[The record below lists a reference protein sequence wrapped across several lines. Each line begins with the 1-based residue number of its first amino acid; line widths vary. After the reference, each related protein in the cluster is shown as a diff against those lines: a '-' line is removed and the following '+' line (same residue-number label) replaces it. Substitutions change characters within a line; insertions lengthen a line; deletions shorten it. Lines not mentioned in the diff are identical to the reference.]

1 MFLHVVPASTDGKR
15 RVLRRFVPVAALLGL
30 LTAGC
35 SWFGG
40 GSSDQSP
47 PPSTTAAP
55 GDGSAQ
61 PSTFPN
67 LASVPDQAPP
77 STPKIE
83 RDKLVQ
89 GLMAD
94 RSHAEYTD
102 QSLGAETANVPAASP
117 PPPEPKSPDQG
128 AAPAAG
134 ATAAQASADAA
145 APPAPPP
152 QIAALPSALGT
163 ATALIYFAPAS
174 TSLTD
179 HDRAVLH
186 DVAEAYTKERSTR
199 LRIVGHASATEAAG
213 GAGGSGASLFDTAL
227 GRADAV
233 AKALIGMGVPARV
246 LETTTGGATYDE
258 TQPNGVA
265 ANRRVEV
272 YIGP

>member
-15 RVLRRFVPVAALLGL
+15 CAVRRFVPVAAMFGL

-40 GSSDQSP
+40 SSDQSSP

-55 GDGSAQ
+55 SDSSGQ
-61 PSTFPN
+61 PASFPN
-67 LASVPDQAPP
+67 LASVPDQPPP
-77 STPKIE
+77 STPKID

-102 QSLGAETANVPAASP
+102 QSLGEETANVPAAAP
-117 PPPEPKSPDQG
+117 PPPEPKAADQG

-134 ATAAQASADAA
+134 AAAAQTGADAA
-145 APPAPPP
+145 APPAPP
-152 QIAALPSALGT
+152 QIAALPADLGT

-174 TSLTD
+174 TNLTD

-186 DVAEAYTKERSTR
+186 DVAVAYAKERSSR
-199 LRIVGHASATEAAG
+199 LRIVGHASATEAAAG
-213 GAGGSGASLFDTAL
+213 SGAGGASQFDTAL

>member
-1 MFLHVVPASTDGKR
+1 MFLHVVPASTAGKR
-15 RVLRRFVPVAALLGL
+15 RPVRRFVPVAAMFGL

-35 SWFGG
+35 SWFG

-55 GDGSAQ
+55 SDASGQ
-61 PSTFPN
+61 PASFPN

-77 STPKIE
+77 STPKID

-89 GLMAD
+89 GLTAD

-102 QSLGAETANVPAASP
+102 QSLGEETANVPAAAP
-117 PPPEPKSPDQG
+117 PPPEPKAADQG
-128 AAPAAG
+128 AAPASG
-134 ATAAQASADAA
+134 APAAQAGGDATPP
-145 APPAPPP
+145 PPAPP
-152 QIAALPSALGT
+152 QIAALPADLGT

-174 TSLTD
+174 TNLTD

-186 DVAEAYTKERSTR
+186 DVAVAYSKERSTR
-199 LRIVGHASATEAAG
+199 LRIVGHASATETAGGGAAG
-213 GAGGSGASLFDTAL
+213 GASQFDTAL

>member
-1 MFLHVVPASTDGKR
+1 FRGPHRRCGRRSGAAKYAPQPGVTTSDGETCSLMFLHVVPASTDGKR

-40 GSSDQSP
+40 GSSHQSP
-47 PPSTTAAP
+47 PPSATAAP

-117 PPPEPKSPDQG
+117 PPPEPK
-128 AAPAAG
+128 
-134 ATAAQASADAA
+134 
-145 APPAPPP
+145 
-152 QIAALPSALGT
+152 
-163 ATALIYFAPAS
+163 
-174 TSLTD
+174 
-179 HDRAVLH
+179 
-186 DVAEAYTKERSTR
+186 
-199 LRIVGHASATEAAG
+199 
-213 GAGGSGASLFDTAL
+213 
-227 GRADAV
+227 
-233 AKALIGMGVPARV
+233 
-246 LETTTGGATYDE
+246 
-258 TQPNGVA
+258 
-265 ANRRVEV
+265 
-272 YIGP
+272 